1 MRKGCIVHHHTV
13 MIIERCRGK
22 CLRLNTHAN
31 HHHHHIGWIQ
41 ILVRPLKPQQIA
53 DFPICSGDCCL
64 SFTLPVHTLQ
74 FSAPITHCISPTHT
88 LSDINCQPVTPPCYY
103 QSSVFRLNPAAFS
116 VLGWD
121 AWVGGAVLSNT
132 SAMTLWHLARQT
144 SAALEGFLQWAWAG
158 CSPSHK
164 ENRSHI
170 WLVIKT
176 LNRGN
181 RM

>member
-74 FSAPITHCISPTHT
+74 FSAPITHCISPTHFVWYQLPT
-88 LSDINCQPVTPPCYY
+88 SHTAVLLSVQCVSSKSSRIQRTGMRRVSRRSRSEQY
-103 QSSVFRLNPAAFS
+103 QRDDTVAFS
-116 VLGWD
+116 STDERSSGRLLTVS
-121 AWVGGAVLSNT
+121 LS
-132 SAMTLWHLARQT
+132 W
-144 SAALEGFLQWAWAG
+144 LQ
-158 CSPSHK
+158 PQP
-164 ENRSHI
+164 
-170 WLVIKT
+170 
-176 LNRGN
+176 
-181 RM
+181 